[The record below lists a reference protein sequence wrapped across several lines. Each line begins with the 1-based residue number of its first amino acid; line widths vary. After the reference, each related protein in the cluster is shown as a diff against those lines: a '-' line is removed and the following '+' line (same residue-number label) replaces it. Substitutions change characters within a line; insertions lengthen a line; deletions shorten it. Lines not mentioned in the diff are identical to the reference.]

1 MQTFSNPLYLYPALT
16 LLAVITTLSCE
27 YRLAHLGDTSSVI
40 SRRLWWGA
48 AIGKTIA
55 SLGFLFL
62 FWTSVQGGSPTELCA
77 HPWWLGGAL
86 LTSAVGDVALIG
98 ESDRCFLVGLG
109 SFLLAHF
116 AFALA
121 FMIPAA
127 QGMCTEAL
135 SGSISW
141 ITCIGALVITGSAS
155 AIAYRRF
162 KPEISEQLRAPSL
175 VYAGAIALMVA
186 TAAAHTLVTQSLYV
200 AVGAVAFWLSDL
212 AVAQQ
217 RFRAHLLPLRGFYV
231 RLWGLPLY
239 YTAQLTLAAEPGRG
253 PSL

>member
-1 MQTFSNPLYLYPALT
+1 MQTFSNPLCLYPTLT
-16 LLAVITTLSCE
+16 LLAVLMTLSCE
-27 YRLAHLGDTSSVI
+27 YRLECIGDRPSLIT
-40 SRRLWWGA
+40 RRLWWGA
-48 AIGKTIA
+48 AIGKTLA
-55 SLGFLFL
+55 SLGFLTL
-62 FWTSVQGGSPTELCA
+62 FWILVQRSYPTELCA

-98 ESDRCFLVGLG
+98 RSDRCFLVGLG
-109 SFLLAHF
+109 SFLVAHL

-127 QGMCTEAL
+127 QGMSTEAL
-135 SGSISW
+135 SGSTPW
-141 ITCIGALVITGSAS
+141 VTCIGALVVTGSAS

-162 KPEISEQLRAPSL
+162 KPEISGPLRAPSL
-175 VYAGAIALMVA
+175 VYAGVIALMVA
-186 TAAAHTLVTQSLYV
+186 TAAAHALVTQCLYV

-217 RFRAHLLPLRGFYV
+217 RFRAHLLPLRGFYI

-239 YTAQLTLAAEPGRG
+239 YTAQLILAAEPGRG
-253 PSL
+253 LSL